1 MCCLPTISSCPVKE
15 AMTRLLLWLLYFL
28 KYLAHVG
35 LFLFCFIY
43 FFWINVEDTHIV

>member
-15 AMTRLLLWLLYFL
+15 AMTRLLLWLLYLL

-43 FFWINVEDTHIV
+43 IFWINVEDTHIV